1 MKKLLITSLLAL
13 ASFTAAAGNVTMEYS
28 GVQGLNGG
36 KDATGYLFQVSET
49 VAKNLDA
56 SAQMLTTQTSGTN
69 SLGSRV
75 EVGLT
80 PKLPTAFGSLYTK
93 VALGEKLTSGGPKE
107 YYSVEPGVVVRVNKD
122 ISVRAGYRYR
132 AAFNSAIHDTT
143 RTERLGVSYALTKKD
158 SLNVR
163 FDRVRGDNIQNS
175 WNMAYT
181 RSF

>member
-1 MKKLLITSLLAL
+1 MKKLLATAILGL
-13 ASFTAAAGNVTMEYS
+13 ASMTAMAGNVTMEYS

-56 SAQMLTTQTSGTN
+56 SAQIVTTQTSGTN
-69 SLGSRV
+69 SVGSRI
-75 EVGLT
+75 EIGLT

-93 VALGEKLTSGGPKE
+93 VAVGEKLTSGGPKE
-107 YYSVEPGVVVRVNKD
+107 YYSVEPGVVVSLNKD

-132 AAFNSAIHDTT
+132 AAFDSAIRDTT

-158 SLNVR
+158 SVNLR
-163 FDRVRGDNIQNS
+163 FDRVRGDNVQNS
-175 WNMAYT
+175 WNLAYT
-181 RSF
+181 RRF

>member
-1 MKKLLITSLLAL
+1 MKKLLATAILGL
-13 ASFTAAAGNVTMEYS
+13 ASMTAMAGNATMEYS
-28 GVQGLNGG
+28 SVEGLNGG

-75 EVGLT
+75 EIGLT

-93 VALGEKLTSGGPKE
+93 VSVGEKLTGNGPKE
-107 YYSVEPGVVVRVNKD
+107 YYSIEPGVVVRVNKD

-132 AAFNSAIHDTT
+132 TAFNSAVHDTT
-143 RTERLGVSYALTKKD
+143 RTERLGVSYAFNKID
-158 SLNVR
+158 SVNVR
-163 FDRVRGDNIQNS
+163 FDRVRGDTIQNS
-175 WNMAYT
+175 WNLAYT

>member
-13 ASFTAAAGNVTMEYS
+13 ASLSAVAGNATVEYS
-28 GVQGLNGG
+28 SIEGLNGG

-56 SAQMLTTQTSGTN
+56 SAQMVTTQTSGTN
-69 SLGSRV
+69 SLGSRI

-93 VALGEKLTSGGPKE
+93 VAVGEKLTSGGPKE
-107 YYSVEPGVVVRVNKD
+107 YYSIEPGVVVRVNKD

-132 AAFNSAIHDTT
+132 AAFDSAINDTT

-158 SLNVR
+158 SVNVR
-163 FDRVRGDNIQNS
+163 FDRVRGDNVQNS
-175 WNMAYT
+175 WNFAYT
-181 RSF
+181 RNF